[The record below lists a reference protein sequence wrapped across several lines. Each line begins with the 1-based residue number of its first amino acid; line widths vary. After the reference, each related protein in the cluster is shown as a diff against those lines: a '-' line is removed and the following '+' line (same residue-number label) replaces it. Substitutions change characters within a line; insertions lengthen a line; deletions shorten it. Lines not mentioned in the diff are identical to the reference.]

1 MQGQRTIRRTVSYAL
16 EVSETRGA
24 LLSLCLFS
32 LLFLHGI
39 FMTTLLLYNGP
50 IYTLNPAQPHA
61 TALAVRDD
69 RILAVGDLQ
78 EVRAATGRTTMEI
91 DLAGRAVIPGL
102 TDAHVHFT
110 WHGFA
115 LQRVR
120 LSSAPTLE
128 AALEHIAAKVATLP
142 PGAWLQGGGWNH
154 GRWAGRWPTR
164 DDLDRVCPNHPA
176 MLVRRDGHS
185 IWVNSQALALAGI
198 DDTTPDPPDG
208 VIQRDSQGRATGILL
223 EGAQELVRRV
233 VPTPTPAERLAALRL
248 AQAEALSYGLTS
260 LHIPPSPISSDGRET
275 LNDLQILYN
284 RGELQVRCL
293 AHLADPDLDAALA
306 LGLRS
311 GLGDHWLRIGGLKIF
326 ADGSLGSETAE
337 MLEPYSGRTSR
348 GIAMFPEGELHALI
362 QRACAGGISVVV
374 HAIGD
379 AANRKVLDAIAK
391 TQHQQSVPGSS
402 VLSSPALPNR
412 IEHAQ
417 VLHPEDIGRFTRLG
431 VVASMQPAHATSDM
445 QVAERLWGARC
456 RTAYAW
462 QALKSAGTVLA
473 FGSDAPVE
481 PLNPWRGIHA
491 AVTRQRIDST
501 LEGGW
506 YPEQR
511 LSLADTLH
519 ACCIGPTVASG
530 ETGSKGMLAPGML
543 ADLAILAVDPFA
555 IQPED
560 LHAVTVDMTIVGGKM
575 LFQHN
580 S

>member
-1 MQGQRTIRRTVSYAL
+1 VSHF
-16 EVSETRGA
+16 
-24 LLSLCLFS
+24 LFS
-32 LLFLHGI
+32 LLFLYDNS
-39 FMTTLLLYNGP
+39 MKNLLLYNGL

-61 TALAVRDD
+61 TALAIRDD

-78 EVRAATGRTTMEI
+78 EVRAAAGHAAPEI
-91 DLAGRAVIPGL
+91 DLAGQAVIPGL

-110 WHGFA
+110 WHGLA

-120 LSSAPTLE
+120 LSNVVTLE
-128 AALEHIAAKVATLP
+128 AALAQIAAKVATLP

-154 GRWAGRWPTR
+154 GRWGGHWPTR
-164 DDLDRVCPNHPA
+164 ADLDRVCPDRPA
-176 MLVRRDGHS
+176 ILVRRDGHS

-208 VIQRDSQGRATGILL
+208 VIQRDPQGHATGILL

-260 LHIPPSPISSDGRET
+260 VHIPPSPISSDGRET
-275 LNDLQILYN
+275 LRDLQILYSQ
-284 RGELQVRCL
+284 GKLQLRCL
-293 AHLADPDLDAALA
+293 AHLACPDLDAALA

-337 MLEPYSGRTSR
+337 MLEPYTGRAGR
-348 GIAMFPEGELHALI
+348 GIAMFPEAALNTLI
-362 QRACAGGISVVV
+362 RQAYAGGISVVV

-391 TQHQQSVPGSS
+391 TQQQPEQQNQQSVPGSS
-402 VLSSPALPNR
+402 VRSSPGASAPALPNR

-417 VLHPEDIGRFTRLG
+417 VLHPEDIGRFAALG
-431 VVASMQPAHATSDM
+431 VVASMQPAHATSDI

-481 PLNPWRGIHA
+481 PLNPWPGIHA
-491 AVTRQRIDST
+491 AVTRQRPDGT
-501 LEGGW
+501 PEEGW
-506 YPEQR
+506 YPSQR

-519 ACCIGPTVASG
+519 ACCIGPAMASG
-530 ETGSKGMLAPGML
+530 ETGIKGMLAPGML

-555 IQPED
+555 NRPED
-560 LHAVTVDMTIVGGKM
+560 LHAVTVNMTIVGGKV
-575 LFQHN
+575 LFERRP
-580 S
+580 

>member
-1 MQGQRTIRRTVSYAL
+1 
-16 EVSETRGA
+16 
-24 LLSLCLFS
+24 
-32 LLFLHGI
+32 
-39 FMTTLLLYNGP
+39 MTKLLLYNGS

-61 TALAVRDD
+61 TALAIRDD
-69 RILAVGDLQ
+69 RILAVGDLHA
-78 EVRAATGRTTMEI
+78 VRAATGRTNIEI
-91 DLAGRAVIPGL
+91 DLAGRAMIPGL

-128 AALEHIAAKVATLP
+128 VALEHIAAKVATLP

-164 DDLDRVCPNHPA
+164 NDLDRVCPDHPA

-208 VIQRDSQGRATGILL
+208 IIQRDPQGHATGILL

-233 VPTPTPAERLAALRL
+233 VPTPTPAERLKVLRL

-284 RGELQVRCL
+284 QDELQLRCL
-293 AHLADPDLDAALA
+293 AHLAYPDLDAALA

-337 MLEPYSGRTSR
+337 MLEPYTGRAGR
-348 GIAMFPEGELHALI
+348 GIAMFPEAELNTLI
-362 QRACAGGISVVV
+362 RRAYAGGISVVV

-379 AANRKVLDAIAK
+379 AANRKVLDAIERAK
-391 TQHQQSVPGSS
+391 NTQP

-417 VLHPEDIGRFTRLG
+417 VLHPEDIGRFARLG

-445 QVAERLWGARC
+445 QVAERLWGTRC
-456 RTAYAW
+456 KTAYAW

-481 PLNPWRGIHA
+481 PLNPWQGIHA

-501 LEGGW
+501 PEEGW
-506 YPEQR
+506 HPEQR

-519 ACCIGPTVASG
+519 ACCIGPAVASG
-530 ETGSKGMLAPGML
+530 EAGSKGMLAPGML
-543 ADLAILAVDPFA
+543 ADMAILAVDPFA
-555 IQPED
+555 IRPED
-560 LHAVTVDMTIVGGKM
+560 LHTVTVDMTIIGGKV
-575 LFQHN
+575 LFERK

>member
-1 MQGQRTIRRTVSYAL
+1 
-16 EVSETRGA
+16 
-24 LLSLCLFS
+24 
-32 LLFLHGI
+32 
-39 FMTTLLLYNGP
+39 MTTLLLYNGS

-61 TALAVRDD
+61 TALAIRDD
-69 RILAVGDLQ
+69 RVLAVGDLHA
-78 EVRAATGRTTMEI
+78 VRAATGRINTEI

-128 AALEHIAAKVATLP
+128 AALECIAKKVATLP

-154 GRWAGRWPTR
+154 GRWTGRWPTR
-164 DDLDRVCPNHPA
+164 ADLDRVCPDHPA
-176 MLVRRDGHS
+176 ILVRRDGHS
-185 IWVNSQALALAGI
+185 IWVNSQALALAGV

-275 LNDLQILYN
+275 MNDLQILYN
-284 RGELQVRCL
+284 RGELQLRCL
-293 AHLADPDLDAALA
+293 AHLAYPDLDAALA

-311 GLGDHWLRIGGLKIF
+311 GLGDDWLRIGGLKIF

-337 MLEPYSGRTSR
+337 MLDPYTGRTSR
-348 GIAMFPEGELHALI
+348 GIAMFPEAELNMLI
-362 QRACAGGISVVV
+362 QRAYAGGISVVV

-379 AANRKVLDAIAK
+379 AANRKVLDAIAR
-391 TQHQQSVPGSS
+391 TQQQLEQQNQQSVLSSS
-402 VLSSPALPNR
+402 VLSSPTLPNR

-417 VLHPEDIGRFTRLG
+417 VLHPEDIERFARLG

-456 RTAYAW
+456 KTAYAW
-462 QALKSAGTVLA
+462 QALRSAGTMLA

-501 LEGGW
+501 PEEGW

-519 ACCIGPTVASG
+519 ACCIGPAVASG
-530 ETGSKGMLAPGML
+530 EAGSKGMLAPGML
-543 ADLAILAVDPFA
+543 ADLAILAVDPFT

-560 LHAVTVDMTIVGGKM
+560 LHAVTVDMTIVGGKV

-580 S
+580 P